1 MLGISDA
8 VDLSKKV
15 FDLVKTG
22 ATIGL
27 QETVMQLRE
36 AVLNAKDEVL
46 TLRAELQAFK
56 AKELETESWKETEAK
71 HPMVEAPG
79 GAMVRKTEGPPE
91 HYVCPKCF
99 EDRKVYPLQDKRVMS
114 GDYACPGCD
123 RSYPVG
129 NQPKLAPI
137 AYPRGGPD
145 DWMAR

>member
-8 VDLSKKV
+8 VELTRKV
-15 FDLVKTG
+15 AELVKTG

-27 QETVMQLRE
+27 QETVMELRE

-56 AKELETESWKETEAK
+56 AKDLEAESWNDAERKY
-71 HPMVEAPG
+71 PMVKAPG

-99 EDRKVYPLQDKRVMS
+99 VDRKVYPLQDKRIVTT
-114 GDYACPGCD
+114 GEYGCPGCG
-123 RSYPVG
+123 R
-129 NQPKLAPI
+129 
-137 AYPRGGPD
+137 AYLVALPEKHQSLHYHG
-145 DWMAR
+145 AR